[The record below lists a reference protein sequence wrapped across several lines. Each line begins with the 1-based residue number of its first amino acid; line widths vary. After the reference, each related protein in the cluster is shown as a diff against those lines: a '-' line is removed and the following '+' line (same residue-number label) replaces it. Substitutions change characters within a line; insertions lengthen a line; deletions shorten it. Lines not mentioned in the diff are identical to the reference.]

1 MSTLSRKSAV
11 LGLLFGYLLVVS
23 PANADDWTKYENAYF
38 EAYSDASR
46 RSIARDLEELENF
59 RAAAAQFLAFQTPD
73 DAPKAQVLIFRSA
86 EDMAEITGNRS
97 IRSFMTS
104 IDGTPYIVMQGG
116 ARGDWTKSSVRH
128 EMIHVLLRYNPHRL
142 PPWYRE
148 GIAEFMSSTEFRDGD
163 TKFTIGNPIDREIV
177 RAPPVPWDELMDDD
191 FRFHTAETAP
201 GVSNAR
207 RQAWQLVHFL
217 AIGNQF
223 EHYENLGKYLG
234 RYSAGELS
242 YEALE
247 NVFGMTP
254 QQVGDLSTQSFEG
267 SIPYY
272 AIAFDEDVRDHDF
285 IMTEADYEQIRP
297 AIEVFKA
304 RWGASRN

>member
-1 MSTLSRKSAV
+1 MSHFYRNSVVTT
-11 LGLLFGYLLVVS
+11 LLVGFLLVAGA
-23 PANADDWTKYENAYF
+23 ANADDWTKYENAYF
-38 EAYSDASR
+38 VAYSDASR
-46 RSIARDLEELENF
+46 RGVARDLEELENF

-73 DAPKAQVLIFRSA
+73 DAPKAQVIIFRSA
-86 EDMAEITGNRS
+86 EDLAEITGNRS

-116 ARGDWTKSSVRH
+116 ARDDWTKSSVRH

-148 GIAEFMSSTEFRDGD
+148 GIAEFMSSTEFTDGD
-163 TKFTIGNPIDREIV
+163 SKFTIGNPIDREIV
-177 RAPPVPWDELMDDD
+177 RAPPVPWDDLMDDD
-191 FRFHTAETAP
+191 FRFHTPETSP

-217 AIGNQF
+217 AIGDQF
-223 EHYENLGKYLG
+223 EHYDKLSLYLG
-234 RYSAGELS
+234 RYSAGESS

-247 NVFGMTP
+247 GAFGMTS
-254 QQVGDLSTQSFEG
+254 QQIGDLATENFRE
-267 SIPYY
+267 SISYY
-272 AIAFDEDVRDHDF
+272 AIAFDEGIRDHDF
-285 IMTEADYEQIRP
+285 VQTEADYEQIRP

-304 RWGASRN
+304 RWGAERN